1 MGAIE
6 VWKSNESLG
15 KKYDRFYLM
24 HLTWFESE
32 LFSLMK
38 NCLVNAFSNAH
49 KLLECRPPISKWL
62 NLLLL
67 VHLTMPT
74 VCWIGEIRCN
84 FCRFLKY
91 FSKQEDFIWNCTFL
105 VETLPLCACLLPG
118 QKHWHCD
125 WIFSCDATCND
136 VIMILIISK
145 LLTSFPP
152 LAFWITSRMYY
163 FQLGDSY
170 RLLKIQKRL
179 L

>member
-1 MGAIE
+1 MQ
-6 VWKSNESLG
+6 
-15 KKYDRFYLM
+15 
-24 HLTWFESE
+24 T
-32 LFSLMK
+32 
-38 NCLVNAFSNAH
+38 
-49 KLLECRPPISKWL
+49 PISKWL

-91 FSKQEDFIWNCTFL
+91 FTKQEDFIWNCTFL
-105 VETLPLCACLLPG
+105 VETRNFTTVCACLLPG

-152 LAFWITSRMYY
+152 LAFQITSRSTY
-163 FQLGDSY
+163 FQVHIHYIHSRKLADICIFSWLFDNY
-170 RLLKIQKRL
+170 QKPIM
-179 L
+179 